1 MKTPN
6 HSSTQKLRRIL
17 RWVVRESKYRHNPL
31 LISSLAAFNFRL
43 PLMFPNQELARSS
56 ALPR

>member
-1 MKTPN
+1 MKTSN
-6 HSSTQKLRRIL
+6 HRFAHKLRRIL
-17 RWVVRESKYRHNPL
+17 RSVVRGSEYRHNPL

-56 ALPR
+56 AFSR